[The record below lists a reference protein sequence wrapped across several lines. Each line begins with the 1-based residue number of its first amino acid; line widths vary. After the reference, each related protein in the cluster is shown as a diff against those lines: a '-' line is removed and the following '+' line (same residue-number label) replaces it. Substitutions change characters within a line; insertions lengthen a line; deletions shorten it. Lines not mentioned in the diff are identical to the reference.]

1 VGRTDLE
8 IFPGELAASF
18 RDNDRR
24 VLDAG
29 QALEFEEVAP
39 HDDGPH
45 TYLSVK
51 FPLRDASG
59 RFWAVCG
66 ISTDITARKRAQ
78 DALRGAHD
86 ELERRVAERTSAL
99 ARANEEL
106 TREMAVRRREEQQR
120 RRLEAQI
127 QQTRSLESV
136 GVLAGGIAHDFN
148 NYLAAILGNAGL
160 ALMDLEPASP
170 IREML
175 SEIQD
180 NAERASQLTEQLL
193 AYAGKGKIAPQQI
206 DMNQLLMEMH
216 HLHEAVVSSA
226 TEISYELEDDL
237 PAISVDPGQIRQVIM
252 NLMANA
258 SEALGHEGGTV
269 TVRTGTLHVDGVF
282 LSSAFLA
289 EELAE
294 GTYVFIQVSDTG
306 EGMDEA
312 QRFKLFDPFFS
323 TRRPEGG
330 LGLAA
335 ALGIVRSHR
344 GSIHSAPRRGTTITV
359 LLPMSRDPGEDQSAT
374 SQRDRGRSV
383 EGPILVIEEERSVRR
398 VIATILQ
405 RQGFQVVQ
413 ARNGSE
419 GLALLEKNTAGIRAV
434 VLDLTMSGIHGSD
447 VLLQL
452 RRHHADL
459 PVVLVSG
466 YGEAHARSAAGG
478 NIAAFVHKPFNPND
492 LVDTLHNVLAK

>member
-1 VGRTDLE
+1 
-8 IFPGELAASF
+8 
-18 RDNDRR
+18 
-24 VLDAG
+24 
-29 QALEFEEVAP
+29 
-39 HDDGPH
+39 
-45 TYLSVK
+45 
-51 FPLRDASG
+51 
-59 RFWAVCG
+59 
-66 ISTDITARKRAQ
+66 
-78 DALRGAHD
+78 
-86 ELERRVAERTSAL
+86 
-99 ARANEEL
+99 
-106 TREMAVRRREEQQR
+106 
-120 RRLEAQI
+120 
-127 QQTRSLESV
+127 
-136 GVLAGGIAHDFN
+136 
-148 NYLAAILGNAGL
+148 
-160 ALMDLEPASP
+160 
-170 IREML
+170 
-175 SEIQD
+175 
-180 NAERASQLTEQLL
+180 
-193 AYAGKGKIAPQQI
+193 
-206 DMNQLLMEMH
+206 MNQLLMEMH

-344 GSIHSAPRRGTTITV
+344 GSIQVDSAPRRGTTITV